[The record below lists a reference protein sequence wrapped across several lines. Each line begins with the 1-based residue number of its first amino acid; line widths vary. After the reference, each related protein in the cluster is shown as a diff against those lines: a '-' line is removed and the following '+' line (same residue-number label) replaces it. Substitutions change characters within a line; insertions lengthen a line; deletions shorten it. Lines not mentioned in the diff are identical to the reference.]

1 MIEIQQLVKHYDP
14 HTQIGPLDFQIP
26 SRSLTA
32 LIGPNG
38 AGKTTL
44 LTMLGRLLTPDAGDI
59 LIEGKS
65 LSKYT
70 QSRFATQ
77 VAILRQENHFM
88 TRLTVK
94 QLVAFGRFPYSQGRL
109 TPSDYE
115 IIDRYIDFLNLSP
128 LADRYLDQLSGGQRQ
143 RAYVAMVLAQETPYI
158 LLDEP
163 LNNLDIASSIQMMQH
178 LRYVVQSFDRTIVAV
193 LHDINMAARYADYIY
208 AMKSGQLIHSGT
220 PKEVITTACLQD
232 VYGTQIQVIESEF
245 GPIAVYA

>member
-1 MIEIQQLVKHYDP
+1 MIEIQQLVKYYDP

-59 LIEGKS
+59 LIEGQS
-65 LSKYT
+65 LSKYA

-128 LADRYLDQLSGGQRQ
+128 LADRYLDLS
-143 RAYVAMVLAQETPYI
+143 
-158 LLDEP
+158 
-163 LNNLDIASSIQMMQH
+163 
-178 LRYVVQSFDRTIVAV
+178 
-193 LHDINMAARYADYIY
+193 
-208 AMKSGQLIHSGT
+208 LIH
-220 PKEVITTACLQD
+220 I
-232 VYGTQIQVIESEF
+232 SE
-245 GPIAVYA
+245 PTRPY